1 MNFLAHTLLSG
12 PRPAMQIGGF
22 LGDFVKGP
30 LRGDYPPEIEAGIQ
44 LHRNID
50 GFSDTLP
57 ALQELHTLLPSRW
70 RRYNGILS
78 DVLYDHLLA
87 LHWQDY
93 HPEPIDLFCNRFYQ
107 HLAQQQHLLPDRAR
121 RLGLLGLSEPWLQGY
136 GRHSAIA
143 QVLTRIGGRLRRPV
157 PLQEALYDIEPQM
170 PQYRATFEAV
180 FPVLQAFAAR
190 ERRLLL
196 SNLPD
201 NG

>member
-1 MNFLAHTLLSG
+1 MNFLAHILLSG

-30 LRGDYPPEIEAGIQ
+30 LRGAYPAEIEAGIQ

-50 GFSDTLP
+50 GFTDALP
-57 ALQELHTLLPSRW
+57 ALQQLHTLLPARW

-87 LHWQDY
+87 LHWRDY
-93 HPEPIDLFCNRFYQ
+93 HPEPIDRFCDRFYQ
-107 HLAQQQHLLPDRAR
+107 QLAQQRHLLPDHAL

-136 GRHSAIA
+136 ARPSAIA
-143 QVLTRIGGRLRRPV
+143 EVLTRTGRRLRRPV
-157 PLQEALYDIEPQM
+157 PLQEALQHIEPQM
-170 PQYRATFEAV
+170 PQYRATFEEV

-196 SNLPD
+196 SKLPS
-201 NG
+201 